1 MNITF
6 TTSPQSHKTMT
17 IIRANWVYAHVRAT
31 QVINKMEQKVNITID
46 VSDANWVKAVIIYA
60 AIDYKRASYIY
71 NEITEQINEQ
81 LK

>member
-1 MNITF
+1 
-6 TTSPQSHKTMT
+6 MT
-17 IIRANWVYAHVRAT
+17 IIRANLAYAHVRAT
-31 QVINKMEQKVNITID
+31 QVTNKMEQKVNITID
-46 VSDANWVKAVIIYA
+46 VSDANWVKSVILYA